1 MTQRYNMQIGDTVVD
16 IKSVGVIVGVSTSGN
31 PIVEWDLIG
40 EKMFEEAAVE
50 DLIQINLPQPTEELD
65 PSKEED
71 DAGE

>member
-1 MTQRYNMQIGDTVVD
+1 MQIGDTVVD